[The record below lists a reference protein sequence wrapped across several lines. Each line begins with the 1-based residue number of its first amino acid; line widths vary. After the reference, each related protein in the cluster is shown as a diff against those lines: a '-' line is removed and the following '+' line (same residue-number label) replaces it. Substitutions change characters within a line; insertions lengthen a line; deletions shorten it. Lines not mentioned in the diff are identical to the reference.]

1 MKYRGRME
9 IIAMIL
15 HTAAEGSTKTRIM
28 YAAYLSFQQVNDYLE
43 FLQENDLL
51 QYENETGIYRATER
65 GYKFLKISN
74 ELNDLASF
82 KNSKF
87 NDAFGV

>member
-15 HTAAEGSTKTRIM
+15 QSAAEGTTKTRIM

-51 QYENETGIYRATER
+51 QYENETGFYRVTEK
-65 GYKFLKISN
+65 GYTFLRISN
-74 ELNDLASF
+74 ELNDLTSF
-82 KNSKF
+82 KNSVF
-87 NDAFGV
+87 NDTFGI

>member
-1 MKYRGRME
+1 MRYRDRVE

-15 HTAAEGSTKTRIM
+15 QTAAKGVTKTKIM

-51 QYENETGIYRATER
+51 QYENEIEHYRVTEKGFR
-65 GYKFLKISN
+65 FLRVSN
-74 ELNDLASF
+74 EINDLFSF
-82 KNSKF
+82 KNLKF
-87 NDAFGV
+87 DDSFVT